1 MASPGPTPM
10 PRNHAGQNGTETSA
24 SGASHGIPTRYWL
37 VFGMFLLSMLL
48 YVDRVC
54 ISAAKD
60 DIARDLQLTNTQM
73 GWVLSIFALGYALV
87 QVPSGLLA
95 DRFGPRRILSSVVT
109 LWSIFTALT
118 AAAYGF
124 IALLVYRFLFGAGE

>member
-1 MASPGPTPM
+1 MASPFARWLRRVFPVDPLYLAAHFQLRTMLSPGSAPT
-10 PRNHAGQNGTETSA
+10 PRNHAGQPGAESSA
-24 SGASHGIPTRYWL
+24 STSRGMPTRYWL

-60 DIARDLQLTNTQM
+60 DIARDLRLTNTQM

-87 QVPSGLLA
+87 QIPSGLL
-95 DRFGPRRILSSVVT
+95 T
-109 LWSIFTALT
+109 
-118 AAAYGF
+118 
-124 IALLVYRFLFGAGE
+124 